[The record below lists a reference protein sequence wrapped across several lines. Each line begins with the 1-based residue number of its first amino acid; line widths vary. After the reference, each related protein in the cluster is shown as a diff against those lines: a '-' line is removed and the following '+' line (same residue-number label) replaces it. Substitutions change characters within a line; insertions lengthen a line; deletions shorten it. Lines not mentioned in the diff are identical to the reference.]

1 MPMSEKALNFRK
13 EINRNPL
20 KEGKDEYFDTKNRQ
34 LSYDEHAGRLG
45 IEISPDKKA
54 EKMEDVEKEEY
65 EI

>member
-13 EINRNPL
+13 EINRNHS
-20 KEGKDEYFDTKNRQ
+20 KEGKDEYFDSRNRQ

-45 IEISPDKKA
+45 IEIYPDKKV
-54 EKMEDVEKEEY
+54 EKMQDVEKEEY